1 MIRNIITLIVVFVM
15 TVILGIINL
24 LILPLHNVIMIS
36 WSWILLQVAGIKLDI
51 TGREHIPAQGPGVII
66 MNHESALD
74 IPIAVVALNVPV
86 RFMAKQELFRIPVF
100 GWCLSLCHHIPI
112 DRQDTKRAVESINK
126 VSSSIIKRKQFV
138 IVSPEGTRSFDG
150 KIKTFKKGGFR
161 LAEQQNLPLI
171 PVTLMGTRF
180 CVPKKSF
187 KLIPGTVQVA
197 IDRPVHIGDFDN
209 IDECVNHVRDIIV
222 NRKERYEQS
231 RAGIV

>member
-36 WSWILLQVAGIKLDI
+36 WSWILLKVAGIKLDI
-51 TGREHIPAQGPGVII
+51 TGRKHIPAQGPGVMI

-112 DRQDTKRAVESINK
+112 DRQDTRRAVESINK

-138 IVSPEGTRSFDG
+138 IVSPEGTRSYDG
-150 KIKTFKKGGFR
+150 KIKPFKKGGFR

-187 KLIPGTVQVA
+187 KLIPGIVQVA
-197 IDRPVHIGDFDN
+197 IDQPVYISDFNN
-209 IDECVNHVRDIIV
+209 IDECINHVRNIIV
-222 NRKERYEQS
+222 NCKEKYEQS
-231 RAGIV
+231 RAVIV